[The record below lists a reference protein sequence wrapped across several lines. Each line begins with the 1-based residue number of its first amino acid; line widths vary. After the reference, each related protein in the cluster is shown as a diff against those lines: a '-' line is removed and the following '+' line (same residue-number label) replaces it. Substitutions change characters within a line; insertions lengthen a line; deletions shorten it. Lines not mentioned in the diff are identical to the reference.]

1 MGELKLKEK
10 FKHNDY
16 VNWGLTLFGV
26 IAAAILL
33 VFLLLKME
41 TIFEIVAYILSTLTP
56 IFIGILFAYLLNPL
70 VKLIEKYITSKTTD
84 YIANKFIK
92 KMKNKKKISRI
103 AAIFMTYLLAFLIIV
118 LFIEF
123 VVPSLFD
130 SLNVMLTN
138 IPMYVNNIYD
148 YLKDVLKSNPDLVS
162 LVDKLNTNIT
172 DFTGSIMIP
181 SMDTI
186 MTNLTLGISTFIKW
200 IVNILIGL
208 IVSVYLIYDKDS
220 FVNGVKTV
228 LKVTLPDK
236 IYETTM
242 TTLGFTDK
250 IFGGFMIAKIIDSI
264 IVGILTF
271 IIISIF
277 KIPYALIISVIV
289 GVTNIIPYF
298 GPFIGALPCAALLLL
313 INPTKS
319 LTFCVLIF
327 LIQQFDGN
335 ILGPKLIGNRTGI
348 KSFWVLF
355 SILLFGGLFGFVGM
369 IFGVPVFAVI
379 YSVLNNLINKK
390 LAKKKAV

>member
-1 MGELKLKEK
+1 MKEK
-10 FKHNDY
+10 FKQNDY

-41 TIFEIVAYILSTLTP
+41 TIFKIVGDILSTLTP

-70 VKLIEKYITSKTTD
+70 VKTIEKYITTKAVEEIT
-84 YIANKFIK
+84 K
-92 KMKNKKKISRI
+92 KIFKNVKNKKKIARI
-103 AAIFMTYLLAFLIIV
+103 AAIFLTYLLAILLIA

-138 IPMYVNNIYD
+138 IPMYINNIYD
-148 YLKDVLKSNPDLVS
+148 YLKDILKSNPELMS
-162 LVDKLNTNIT
+162 MVDKLNTNIT

-186 MTNLTLGISTFIKW
+186 MTNLTLGISSFIKW
-200 IVNILIGL
+200 TVNVLIGL

-220 FVNGVKTV
+220 FVSGVKKV
-228 LKVTLPDK
+228 LRVTLPDK
-236 IYETTM
+236 IYDTTM

-250 IFGGFMIAKIIDSI
+250 IFGGFMIAKIIDSLLI
-264 IVGILTF
+264 GVLTF
-271 IIISIF
+271 VIISLF

-355 SILLFGGLFGFVGM
+355 SILLFGGLFGFIGM
-369 IFGVPVFAVI
+369 IFGVPVFAII

-390 LAKKKAV
+390 LAKKNAV